1 MNQILRHSLKPYP
14 EVSLPDVLA
23 QSTGRFPDKIA
34 AVHGSQTVTFGELN
48 VRCNAIALRLVA
60 SGIQP
65 GQRVALM
72 GQNSIEYSAAFF
84 GIRRHP
90 GDHEP
95 VRSGGLEG
103 VPCLFASPRPG

>member
-1 MNQILRHSLKPYP
+1 
-14 EVSLPDVLA
+14 
-23 QSTGRFPDKIA
+23 
-34 AVHGSQTVTFGELN
+34 
-48 VRCNAIALRLVA
+48 
-60 SGIQP
+60 
-65 GQRVALM
+65 M